1 MPADHR
7 SRPKQ
12 ICGCYGTPTHM
23 TCSSLPPTPTQLLD
37 LPGVQEATLEA
48 VLYTPPNDEIFDEN
62 PCLSCGVC
70 CSHFRVSFYSGELS
84 GETGGTVPVE
94 LTTKVGPLRACMKGT
109 EQGEGRCIAL
119 RGTLGQPGI
128 HCAIYPDRPTPCRDY
143 QIWELDGSP
152 NVDCQRLRSKH
163 GLPLLPNRPLPAP
176 PALPEH
182 DEAA

>member
-1 MPADHR
+1 
-7 SRPKQ
+7 
-12 ICGCYGTPTHM
+12 M
-23 TCSSLPPTPTQLLD
+23 TCPSLPPTPTQLLD
-37 LPGVQEATLEA
+37 LPGVQETTLEA

-128 HCAIYPDRPTPCRDY
+128 HCAIYPDRPTPVVTTKSGNWMAAQMWIASVCVANTVCLYCLTAHCLLHPPCPSMMRRPDT
-143 QIWELDGSP
+143 
-152 NVDCQRLRSKH
+152 RS
-163 GLPLLPNRPLPAP
+163 
-176 PALPEH
+176 
-182 DEAA
+182 

>member
-1 MPADHR
+1 
-7 SRPKQ
+7 
-12 ICGCYGTPTHM
+12 M

-37 LPGVQEATLEA
+37 LPGVQETTLEA

-109 EQGEGRCIAL
+109 EQGDGRCIAL